1 MIINR
6 GKHLYKIIPM
16 WMKRERV
23 DTDPV
28 TSPEKE
34 IKDVVEE
41 KPWINQ
47 DVKWSFSLSMPRW
60 MWVLIYLVILYML
73 WL

>member
-1 MIINR
+1 
-6 GKHLYKIIPM
+6 
-16 WMKRERV
+16 MKKER
-23 DTDPV
+23 TKPDP
-28 TSPEKE
+28 SPEKE

-60 MWVLIYLVILYML
+60 MWILIYLFILYML
-73 WL
+73 WI